1 MSRFINKR
9 YIDFEAY
16 EAGEQPQDNEYLKL
30 NTNENP
36 FPPSPK
42 VKQALADFDTD
53 SLRFYED
60 PMSTGLRKKLAD
72 KFDLEPYNIMP
83 TNGSDDV
90 LNYFLTAFGEI
101 GKSQD
106 KKPSFVF
113 PDITYNFYEVLC
125 GLHGISYRTIPL
137 EGDMT
142 IDPEKF
148 MDVGAGVVIPNPNAP
163 TGIALP
169 LSDIEKIVKSN
180 KDHVVLIDE
189 AYVDFGWESAV
200 PLTRKYDNLVVC
212 QTFSKSR
219 SFAGGRLGYAVANKA
234 LISDLEKIRQSQSP
248 YNVDAITLKLGEA
261 ALDDEEYYKANCE
274 IIKENRR
281 YLRNALTELGFRVLP
296 SSTNFLFAKHPDVGG
311 QEMYEE
317 LKKRG
322 ILVRHFDRD
331 RIRGYNRIAIGTKE
345 EMDRL
350 IRAAGEIVK
359 EHEDGQD

>member
-1 MSRFINKR
+1 MSRFLNKR

-16 EAGEQPQDNEYLKL
+16 EAGEQPQDNEYIKL

-42 VKQALADFDTD
+42 VAKALEDFDVD
-53 SLRFYED
+53 SLRYYED
-60 PMSTGLRKKLAD
+60 PMSTGLRKKLAE
-72 KFDLEPYNIMP
+72 KFGLAPENIMP

-90 LNYFLTAFGEI
+90 LNYFFTAFGEI

-106 KKPSFVF
+106 DEPSFVF

-148 MDVGAGVVIPNPNAP
+148 MNAGASVVIANPNAP

-180 KDHVVLIDE
+180 KDNVVLIDE

-200 PLTRKYDNLVVC
+200 PLVSKYDNLIVC

-234 LISDLEKIRQSQSP
+234 LIQDLEKIRQSQSP
-248 YNVDAITLKLGEA
+248 YNVDGITLKLGEA
-261 ALDDEEYYKANCE
+261 ALDDEAYYKANCE
-274 IIKENRR
+274 TIKENRR

-296 SSTNFLFAKHPDVGG
+296 SSTNFLFAKHPDVDGAV
-311 QEMYEE
+311 MYEE

-322 ILVRHFDRD
+322 ILVRHFDHD
-331 RIRGYNRIAIGTKE
+331 RIRGYNRIAIGTREQVDTLIKTVSEIIKE
-345 EMDRL
+345 KT
-350 IRAAGEIVK
+350 GE
-359 EHEDGQD
+359 